1 MRENKTSRRIKR
13 ANRRKK
19 HWDDRLFEIV
29 MYTVLIV
36 FIALIIYPIW
46 FVLIASVSNAEAVTA
61 GQVVFL
67 PKGFDLGGYKRV
79 FQNTDIWIGYANTI
93 FYTFFGSLCSV
104 LSTVMAGYA
113 VSRKDLKGRTLF
125 VIFLM
130 IPMYFSGGLIA
141 NYLNMKQLGLLD
153 TRLAMVIRG
162 LVAAS
167 NVIVV
172 RTYINNSIP
181 YELQEAAF
189 VDGASDFYTFKNVI
203 LPLSKPILAYL
214 SINAAVTRW
223 NEYMNALIYLKT
235 EALYPLQI
243 FLRRILLQGQ
253 MASTMYDEGNA
264 ESVISM
270 IAEASV
276 ANQMKYALIII
287 ASVPLLAIYPFLE
300 KYFSKGITMG
310 GVKG

>member
-1 MRENKTSRRIKR
+1 MKKSIRQ
-13 ANRRKK
+13 K
-19 HWDDRLFEIV
+19 HWDDRVFGIV
-29 MYTVLIV
+29 TYSILII
-36 FIALIIYPIW
+36 FIVAIIYPIW
-46 FVLIASVSNAEAVTA
+46 FVLIASVSNGDAVTA
-61 GQVVFL
+61 GKVVFL
-67 PKGFDLGGYKRV
+67 PEGFDLSGYKRV
-79 FQNTDIWIGYANTI
+79 FQNADIWLGYANTI
-93 FYTFFGSLCSV
+93 CYTFFGSLFAV
-104 LSTVMAGYA
+104 LATVMAGYA

-141 NYLNMKQLGLLD
+141 NYLNMKELGLLD
-153 TRLAMVIRG
+153 TRFAMIIRG

-181 YELQEAAF
+181 YELQEASF
-189 VDGASDFYTFKNVI
+189 VDGGSDIYTFRKVI
-203 LPLSKPILAYL
+203 IPLSKPILAYL

-223 NEYMNALIYLKT
+223 NEYTNALIYLKS
-235 EALYPLQI
+235 EELFPLQV
-243 FLRRILLQGQ
+243 FLRRILLQSQ
-253 MASTMYDEGNA
+253 MASMMYDEGNA
-264 ESVISM
+264 ESVVSM

-287 ASVPLLAIYPFLE
+287 ASVPLLALYPFLE